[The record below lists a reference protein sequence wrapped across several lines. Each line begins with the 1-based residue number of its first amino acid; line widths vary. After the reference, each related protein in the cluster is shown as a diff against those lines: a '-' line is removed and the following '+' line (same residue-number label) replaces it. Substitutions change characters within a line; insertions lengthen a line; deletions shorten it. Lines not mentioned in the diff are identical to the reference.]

1 MTEHILITAQLYLSH
16 FYSHI
21 YPGGNSGL
29 AHMNKKSFIWL
40 FHCRHNLSAEP
51 WQE

>member
-29 AHMNKKSFIWL
+29 AHMNKKVL
-40 FHCRHNLSAEP
+40 FGFFTADIT
-51 WQE
+51 